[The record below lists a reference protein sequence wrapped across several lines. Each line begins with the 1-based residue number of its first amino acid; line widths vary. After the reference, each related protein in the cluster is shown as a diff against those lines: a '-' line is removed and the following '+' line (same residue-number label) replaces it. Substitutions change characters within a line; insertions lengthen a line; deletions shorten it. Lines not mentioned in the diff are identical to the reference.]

1 MPSMSFARVQVLGA
15 ALLAAIAIALV
26 IALGVAGTAQ
36 AAGDAQ
42 RGKLLGYTCLGCHGV
57 ENYKNA
63 YPTYSVPRL
72 VGQHPDYIVAALKAY
87 RTKERSHG
95 TMYAQAS
102 SLSDQD
108 MADIAAYFAGAPL
121 EPGAPATGTAP
132 AKVAQLCSS
141 CHGANGVGITGDFPT
156 LSGQHADYL
165 ERALDEYRK
174 GGRKNP
180 IMAGFA
186 AQLDDADVREISRY
200 YAQQQPKLRALIR
213 PAFLAGSPHTP

>member
-1 MPSMSFARVQVLGA
+1 MPSMSFARVRLAGPFVAVATLVFGL
-15 ALLAAIAIALV
+15 AL
-26 IALGVAGTAQ
+26 AGSAQ

-42 RGKLLGYTCLGCHGV
+42 RGKQLGYTCLGCHGV
-57 ENYKNA
+57 ENYKNV
-63 YPTYSVPRL
+63 YPTYSVPSL

-87 RTKERSHG
+87 RSKERSHG

-108 MADIAAYFAGAPL
+108 MADIAAYFAGPTVL
-121 EPGAPATGTAP
+121 EPSAPATGSAP

-186 AQLDDADVREISRY
+186 AQLNDADLKEIARY
-200 YAQQQPKLRALIR
+200 YAQQQPKLHALLR
-213 PAFLAGSPHTP
+213 PAFL

>member
-1 MPSMSFARVQVLGA
+1 MMPSMSFARVRL
-15 ALLAAIAIALV
+15 
-26 IALGVAGTAQ
+26 AGTAPAFVLALVLGIVMGAAGTAR

-72 VGQHPDYIVAALKAY
+72 VGQHPDYLVAALKAY
-87 RTKERSHG
+87 RTRERSHG
-95 TMYAQAS
+95 TMYAQAA

-108 MADIAAYFAGAPL
+108 MADIAAYFAGPAAL
-121 EPGAPATGTAP
+121 EASAPATGTAP

-186 AQLDDADVREISRY
+186 AQLNDADLKEIARY

-213 PAFLAGSPHTP
+213 PAFLL

>member
-1 MPSMSFARVQVLGA
+1 MSFARVRLAGAFVAVATLVLG
-15 ALLAAIAIALV
+15 LA
-26 IALGVAGTAQ
+26 GGAQ

-42 RGKLLGYTCLGCHGV
+42 RGKQLGYTCLGCHGV
-57 ENYKNA
+57 ENYKNV
-63 YPTYSVPRL
+63 YPTYSVPSL
-72 VGQHPDYIVAALKAY
+72 VGQHADYIVAALKAY
-87 RTKERSHG
+87 RSKERSHG

-108 MADIAAYFAGAPL
+108 MADIAAYFAGPAVL
-121 EPGAPATGTAP
+121 EPGAPATGNAP

-186 AQLDDADVREISRY
+186 AQLNDADLKEIARY
-200 YAQQQPKLRALIR
+200 YAQQQPKLHALVR
-213 PAFLAGSPHTP
+213 PAFL